1 MGEFIVFILLAL
13 GIVLWAKGKAD
24 KVNRKMEARNKPKQP
39 TKTREQRKIEALEDR
54 IDELEDLLIG
64 RDDDY
69 DDYD

>member
-69 DDYD
+69 DD